1 MTLASGGGV
10 GDCIRLPLAFCFD
23 IRSIFTA
30 ILEDPELQLNF
41 KYSSS
46 SIGRGSSLLCV
57 DWTPG
62 LNLVRESVTGLPFL
76 GSISF
81 YCRY

>member
-1 MTLASGGGV
+1 MGEGSGIAF
-10 GDCIRLPLAFCFD
+10 DYPLHFVSISEAFFA
-23 IRSIFTA
+23 A

-41 KYSSS
+41 EYSSS

-62 LNLVRESVTGLPFL
+62 LNLVRERVTGLPFL
-76 GSISF
+76 GSISL